1 MAVNRSNFAIENI
14 SNMGSEQIRDDVRKR
29 LIGEAKFLR
38 ALAYFNLVRIY
49 GGVPL
54 VLKQTTSLDGL
65 EVPRNTVDECYEQII
80 SDLQEAKS
88 VLPAIGQLPEGYL
101 GRATKGSASA
111 MLAKVY
117 LTRED
122 YGRIMLIIL
131 MWKKKMDRNLYLKSS
146 ISGILRVCRVVIT
159 TDIIVLRLSI

>member
-1 MAVNRSNFAIENI
+1 M
-14 SNMGSEQIRDDVRKR
+14 
-29 LIGEAKFLR
+29 
-38 ALAYFNLVRIY
+38 
-49 GGVPL
+49 
-54 VLKQTTSLDGL
+54 KQTTSLDGL

-122 YGRIMLIIL
+122 YQNVVKETSEVMQMGYKL
-131 MWKKKMDRNLYLKSS
+131 WKNYADNFDVEKENGQNLYLKSS